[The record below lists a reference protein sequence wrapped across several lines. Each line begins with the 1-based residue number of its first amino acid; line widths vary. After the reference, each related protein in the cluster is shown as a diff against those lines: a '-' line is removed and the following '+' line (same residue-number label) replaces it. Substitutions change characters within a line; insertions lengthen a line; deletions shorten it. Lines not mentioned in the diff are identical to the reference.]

1 MYSNLTNLVHLP
13 LVNRALLSSGKP
25 NVLTMD
31 ELPEPINSVQ
41 TISLNTANRKAFVSL
56 AAPSFIYLLVTYV
69 LPPPLPI
76 RPEAYLVEPSWQLV
90 LTEGFLRGAQFG
102 RDIIYTYGPWGFV
115 DIPRGNPRIYPWLLG
130 ARLLIALAFVLG
142 VSLIAT
148 RKIRRPAGRFL
159 FVVGIALLSDPVSV
173 LPMILL
179 AAVLCADRE
188 RDRAASPI
196 IHIMAIACAL
206 TMWIKFTSFVIVGAL
221 AAALAVQDLMRRRR
235 PVISV
240 EILAA
245 ALAFWLLARQ
255 SLLGLPSFLHGALS
269 AAGSYSA
276 EMFLPGPYAELGL
289 VVILILATAAPAAAL
304 FYYDRPW
311 YLWPTLSWVALLF
324 FLQLKE
330 AFVRYDPFHIWMGI
344 INALLPCALI
354 LVCATGSFNPETSR
368 PPAMRILTR
377 ACAAWVVLL
386 SVMFTGMEIRTAA
399 GFERYQ
405 ALLQNLGGVRRLVA
419 GGSLAADYQAQL
431 ERFRHQAPLQ
441 KVSGTAEVF
450 PDSQALLYGNGLQAR
465 LPPVPQSFGAYN
477 SYLSGQ
483 NASFFRGANRPD
495 FVFFEI
501 APIDTRYPSSAD
513 ALSWLALMDCY
524 RPSGNSGP
532 YLVLRAAA
540 CEDASLDLITET
552 KTRAGQSVAVPAGDG
567 YAVWAQIDLR
577 LNYAG
582 SIVAALARPPQT
594 RLAIHTGTGSGVFSI
609 SAETARTGFLLS
621 PLLLDSTA
629 FGRLLAEG
637 KAEERIDP
645 RTEVRDLAI
654 VEPGLAPR
662 FYESAIGVRLYKIR
676 PRQSVQARR

>member
-1 MYSNLTNLVHLP
+1 MGE
-13 LVNRALLSSGKP
+13 LSGP
-25 NVLTMD
+25 A
-31 ELPEPINSVQ
+31 NSVQ
-41 TISLNTANRKAFVSL
+41 TISLNTRIEKAVVWL
-56 AAPSFIYLLVTYV
+56 AIPSFIYSLVTYV

-76 RPEAYLVEPSWQLV
+76 TPDAHLVEPSWQVV

-115 DIPRGNPRIYPWLLG
+115 ETPRGNPRIYPWLLG

-148 RKIRRPAGRFL
+148 RKIRWPAGRFL
-159 FVVGIALLSDPVSV
+159 FVAWIALLSDPVSV
-173 LPMILL
+173 LPLILL

-188 RDRAASPI
+188 KDRAASAPI
-196 IHIMAIACAL
+196 VHILAIACAL

-221 AAALAVQDLMRRRR
+221 AAALAVQDLMKRRR
-235 PVISV
+235 PLIPA

-269 AAGSYSA
+269 TAGSYSG

-289 VVILILATAAPAAAL
+289 VVILILATVAPAAAL
-304 FYYDRPW
+304 FYHNRPW
-311 YLWPTLSWVALLF
+311 FLWPTLSWVALLF
-324 FLQLKE
+324 FVQLKE
-330 AFVRYDPFHIWMGI
+330 AFVRYDSFHIWMGI

-354 LVCATGSFNPETSR
+354 AVCVTGSFNPGISR

-386 SVMFTGMEIRTAA
+386 SMMLTGMETRTQA

-405 ALLQNLGGVRRLVA
+405 ALLQNLSGVRRLVA

-431 ERFRHQAPLQ
+431 ETFRHQAPLQ
-441 KVSGTAEVF
+441 KVSGTADFF
-450 PDSQALLYGNGLQAR
+450 PDSQAMLYGNGLQTR
-465 LPPVPQSFGAYN
+465 LPPVPQSFEAYN

-524 RPSGNSGP
+524 RPSGNSGT
-532 YLVLRAAA
+532 YLVLRAVG
-540 CEDASLDLITET
+540 CVDASLDLIAET
-552 KTRAGQSVAVPAGDG
+552 KTGAGQSVAVPAGDG
-567 YAVWAQIDLR
+567 YAVWAQIGLR

-594 RLAIHTGTGSGVFSI
+594 RLAIHTATGSGVFSI

-621 PLLLDSTA
+621 PLLLDSSA

-662 FYESAIGVRLYKIR
+662 FYESAIGVRLYKVR
-676 PRQSVQARR
+676 LHPSVQARR